1 MIFIVG
7 GNGFLGSAFARYC
20 AAHGVDHA
28 VISRDNYRDFVGRR
42 CEFLV
47 NANGN
52 SKKFRAL
59 EEPLEEFDESVRSV
73 RASLVDFHADCY
85 VYLSSCDVYADC
97 SSVQTTA
104 EEGRVDVTAQSPYG
118 FHKYLAEQ
126 CVRHAGD
133 RWLILRLGGLV
144 GPGMRKN
151 AIFDILQG
159 GPLRLDP
166 ASELQYLSTDDAA
179 RLAFELFDRRLHGQV
194 FNVCGNGLIS
204 LREVIEAVGPRVD
217 MLSGSPRV
225 RYCVSVD
232 KLARIVPIP
241 ETRRTVL
248 EFLQTWLKTSGKQQR
263 ELLTDDHF
271 SDALAH

>member
-1 MIFIVG
+1 MHWGFPVPRLFAA
-7 GNGFLGSAFARYC
+7 GFLAL
-20 AAHGVDHA
+20 
-28 VISRDNYRDFVGRR
+28 SRENYRDFVGRR

-52 SKKFRAL
+52 SKKFRAQ
-59 EEPLEEFDESVRSV
+59 ERPLEEFDESVRSV

-97 SSVQTTA
+97 SSPQTTA
-104 EEGRVDVTAQSPYG
+104 EEGRVDVVAQSPYG

-126 CVRHAGD
+126 CVRHAGE

-179 RLAFELFDRRLHGQV
+179 RLAFELFDRGLHGQI

-204 LREVIEAVGPRVD
+204 LKDVIDAVGHRVD
-217 MLSGSPRV
+217 VLPGSPCV
-225 RYCVSVD
+225 RYCVAVD

-241 ETRRTVL
+241 QTRRTVS
-248 EFLQTWLKTSGKQQR
+248 EFLQAWLKTSGKQQR

-271 SDALAH
+271 TDALAH

>member
-7 GNGFLGSAFARYC
+7 GNGFVGSAFARYC
-20 AAHGVDHA
+20 VEHGIDHA
-28 VISRDNYRDFVGRR
+28 VISRENYREFVGRR

-52 SKKFRAL
+52 SKKFRAQ
-59 EEPLEEFDESVRSV
+59 ERPLEEFDESVRSV

-85 VYLSSCDVYADC
+85 VCLSSCDVYADC
-97 SSVQTTA
+97 SSPQTTA
-104 EEGRVDVTAQSPYG
+104 EDGRVDVVAQSPYG

-126 CVRHAGD
+126 CVRHAGE

-144 GPGMRKN
+144 GTGMRKN

-179 RLAFELFDRRLHGQV
+179 RLAFELFDRGLHGQI

-204 LREVIEAVGPRVD
+204 LKEVIDAVGHPVD
-217 MLSGSPRV
+217 VLPGSPRV
-225 RYCVSVD
+225 RYCVAVD

-248 EFLQTWLKTSGKQQR
+248 EFLQAWLKTSGKQQR

-271 SDALAH
+271 TDALAH

>member
-7 GNGFLGSAFARYC
+7 GNGFVGSAFTRYC
-20 AAHGVDHA
+20 VEHGIDHA
-28 VISRDNYRDFVGRR
+28 VISRENYRDFVGRR

-52 SKKFRAL
+52 SRKFRAQ
-59 EEPLEEFDESVRSV
+59 EQPLEEFDESVRTV
-73 RASLVDFHADCY
+73 RASLIDFHADCY

-97 SSVQTTA
+97 SSAQTTA
-104 EEGRVDVTAQSPYG
+104 EDLHVDVTAQSPYG

-144 GPGMRKN
+144 GPRMMKN

-179 RLAFELFDRRLHGQV
+179 QLAFELFDRRLHGQV
-194 FNVCGNGLIS
+194 FNVCGKGVIS
-204 LREVIEAVGPRVD
+204 LNEVMGAVGHRVD
-217 MLSGSPRV
+217 VLSDSPRV
-225 RYCVSVD
+225 RYCVAVD

-248 EFLQTWLKTSGKQQR
+248 EFLQAWFTTSGKQQR

-271 SDALAH
+271 TDALAH